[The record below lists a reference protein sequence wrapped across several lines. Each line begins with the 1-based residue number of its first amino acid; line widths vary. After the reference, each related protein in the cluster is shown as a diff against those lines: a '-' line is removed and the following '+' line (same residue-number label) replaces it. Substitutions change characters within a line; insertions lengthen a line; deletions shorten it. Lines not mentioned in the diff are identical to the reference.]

1 MDENQK
7 FCFFVYKVL
16 VFFAWTYS
24 EGKWKSKVIVTIN
37 KKSCLSSKWWERYPT
52 AITSYSLLLQKIGS
66 TIIHIHKNECINAI
80 WRLFQNPSDCVT
92 TVVCVYLYEKFVP
105 FLPVSSM
112 HRGTCMK
119 KILIYK
125 ICWITWTSR
134 WVVCKVY
141 SLFFLCRT
149 NLWPTN
155 FQSSLLQF
163 SRTLN
168 MKTHL
173 HKLFFPPELSI
184 LSHSVIQSY

>member
-1 MDENQK
+1 M
-7 FCFFVYKVL
+7 
-16 VFFAWTYS
+16 
-24 EGKWKSKVIVTIN
+24 TIN

-92 TVVCVYLYEKFVP
+92 TVVCVYLYEMAEKFVL

-112 HRGTCMK
+112 HRGTCMR

-134 WVVCKVY
+134 WVVCKVH
-141 SLFFLCRT
+141 SLFFVCRT

-155 FQSSLLQF
+155 FQSSLLHF
-163 SRTLN
+163 SRTLKLN

-173 HKLFFPPELSI
+173 HKLFFSSWAFHTKPLCHPVL
-184 LSHSVIQSY
+184 LRFLAVLFQDHMLYKN